1 MKFAERMSRLG
12 TETAFEVL
20 ARAKALEA
28 QGREIVHL
36 EIGEPD
42 FDTPKRITDVACE
55 ALRAGYTHYTPAPGM
70 LELREAIARDASR
83 RRNVAFSSDDVVVT
97 PGGKPIMFF
106 SIMALVDEGD
116 EVIYPNPGFPIYES
130 MIQFVGGKAVPIQ
143 LEEARDFS
151 LDAGRLCRLVN
162 DRTRMII
169 LNSPHNPTGGV
180 LARSDLE
187 AIAAVVREHP
197 NLVVLSDEIYSRM
210 LYEGEHTSIASL
222 PGMKEQ
228 TIVLDG
234 FSKIYAMTGWRLGYG
249 LFPSELAPAV
259 ARLMTNSNSCTCA
272 STQMAGVAALTGS
285 QRASSEMVAEFRKRR
300 DIIVSGLNAIPGI
313 NCLTPHGAFYVFPNI
328 TGTSMTSR
336 EVADQL
342 LYEGG
347 VAALAGT
354 AFGAYGEGYLRLSY
368 ANSISNIE
376 LALER
381 IKATLAIRKR
391 APGRSGRKPRSSERL
406 QSEGKTRALPTT
418 AKVTAKAGKV
428 KGSLDGVKPAEL
440 RRIKKPEP
448 VG

>member
-20 ARAKALEA
+20 VRAKALEA
-28 QGREIVHL
+28 QGRDIVHL

-42 FDTPKRITDVACE
+42 FDTPKRITDAACK

-70 LELREAIARDASR
+70 LELRQAIAQDASR
-83 RRNVAFSSDDVVVT
+83 RRNIAFSPDDVVVT

-151 LDAGRLCRLVN
+151 LDADRLCRLVN

-180 LARSDLE
+180 LARADLE

-222 PGMKEQ
+222 PGMKER

-249 LFPSELAPAV
+249 LFPSELAPAI

-285 QRASSEMVAEFRKRR
+285 QRASTEMVAEFRKRR

-313 NCLTPHGAFYVFPNI
+313 SCLTPHGAFYVFPNI
-328 TGTSMTSR
+328 TGTGMTSR

-354 AFGAYGEGYLRLSY
+354 AFGAFGEGYIRLSY
-368 ANSISNIE
+368 ANSIPNIE

-381 IKATLAIRKR
+381 IRTTLAVRKR
-391 APGRSGRKPRSSERL
+391 APGRSGPKPRSSEHL
-406 QSEGKTRALPTT
+406 QSAGKTRALPTA
-418 AKVTAKAGKV
+418 AKVASKAGKV
-428 KGSLDGVKPAEL
+428 KGALDGVEPAEL
-440 RRIKKPEP
+440 RRLKKPEP